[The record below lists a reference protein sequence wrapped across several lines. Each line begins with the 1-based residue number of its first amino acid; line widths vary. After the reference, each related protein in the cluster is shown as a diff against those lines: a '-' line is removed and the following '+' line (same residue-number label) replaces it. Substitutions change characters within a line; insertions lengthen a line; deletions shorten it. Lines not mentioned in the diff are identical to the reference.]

1 MERSLLVNKLQ
12 SKRTVWRMV
21 GRLVYNMYRYLS
33 VKNTNPENMLLM
45 DMLNIV
51 NECEKASTINK
62 YREYRV
68 ENYTQ

>member
-1 MERSLLVNKLQ
+1 
-12 SKRTVWRMV
+12 MV